1 VEILDPIVLSPD
13 VILRPVADLPEEVRC
28 RLDPEEGDWAITHP
42 RSRTPSKLIDAGSVE
57 LLEEFKSQRTIVD
70 AVIRYSRAQ
79 GFDPEETLVE
89 AYPLLERL
97 LSAGFLVREGS
108 EEASGIAATFQPGDR
123 IAGFEVLECVQSLED
138 AEVYQVRKS
147 EVREGAVI
155 AALKIEREG
164 RAQNLLKRE
173 AQVLAHLDGGPA
185 PRLLGE
191 GEVDGR
197 RWLALEWFPGV
208 DAATAAAELRAG
220 DGEGLRALCLAV
232 LGAYARLHEC
242 GVVHGDVH
250 PRNILVGRGGE
261 VRLVDFGFARWSGE
275 PAGLAVPGGG
285 RGGVGFFFEPEYA
298 AAVLAGEPPP
308 AASAAGE
315 QHAVAAL
322 LYLLIAGAHTHDFKL
337 AREAMLRQ
345 IAGEPPLPL
354 AERGAQPGP
363 SVEEVLA
370 KALAKAPGER
380 FASIAELAAA
390 FDSTEASPARQRP
403 GRSAAETLLARVLD
417 RLGMTG
423 DLFREGLPEP
433 PRASVTY
440 GAAGLACGLH
450 RIAVARD
457 DAENLSLADLW
468 AAKAARE
475 TGDEAFYKPG
485 SRIEPGNVGRVS
497 PYHTATGV
505 HAVRAMIAHALGD
518 AGSRRE
524 AVDAFIATAGA
535 PCANPDLTLG
545 RSGVLLAAALLAEPP
560 DSPRATL
567 MELGD
572 RLLADLWE
580 EIGELP
586 PVPEC
591 GGVPN
596 LGMAHGWA
604 GYLYASLR
612 WCRAAGRPLPERLPE
627 RLAELASCARPW
639 GRGLR
644 WRWYAEDGRDAG
656 SMPGWCNGSAGFLF
670 LWMLAWRTLGDDRYR
685 SLAEGAAWNVWEA
698 PDSSGNLC
706 CGLAGRAYSLLN
718 LHRHGGHGGGPQWLE
733 RARAL
738 AERAAVTVEREGGTP
753 DSLYK
758 GTVGV
763 AVLAADLARPEG
775 AAFPFF
781 EEEGWMKED

>member
-13 VILRPVADLPEEVRC
+13 VILLPVADLPEGVRR

-42 RSRTPSKLIDAGSVE
+42 RSRTPSKLIDARAVE
-57 LLEEFKSQRTIVD
+57 LLEEFKSPRTIVD

-79 GFDPEETLVE
+79 GLDPEETLVE

-108 EEASGIAATFQPGDR
+108 EEASGIAATLQPGDR

-147 EVREGAVI
+147 EVREGTVI

-164 RAQNLLKRE
+164 RAQDLLKRE
-173 AQVLAHLDGGPA
+173 ARVLAHLDGGPA

-220 DGEGLRALCLAV
+220 DGEGLRALCLGV

-275 PAGLAVPGGG
+275 PTSLAIAGGG

-308 AASAAGE
+308 AASPAGE

-354 AERGAQPGP
+354 AERGAEPGP
-363 SVEEVLA
+363 GVEEVLA

-380 FASIAELAAA
+380 FASIAELTAA
-390 FDSTEASPARQRP
+390 FGSSGPPPARRRP
-403 GRSAAETLLARVLD
+403 AGRSAAEALLARFLD
-417 RLGMTG
+417 RLGMAG

-440 GAAGLACGLH
+440 GAAGLACGLY
-450 RIAVARD
+450 RIAAARE
-457 DAENLSLADLW
+457 DAEILSLADLW

-485 SRIEPGNVGRVS
+485 SRIEPGNVGRIS
-497 PYHTATGV
+497 AYHTATGV

-524 AVDAFIATAGA
+524 AVDAFVAAAGA

-545 RSGVLLAAALLAEPP
+545 RSGVLLAAALLTEPMGDP
-560 DSPRATL
+560 PAGLT
-567 MELGD
+567 ELGD
-572 RLLADLWE
+572 WLLADLWE

-586 PVPEC
+586 TVPEC

-604 GYLYASLR
+604 GYLYALLR
-612 WCRAAGRPLPERLPE
+612 WCRATGRPLPERLPE

-656 SMPGWCNGSAGFLF
+656 SMPGWCNGSAGFVF
-670 LWMLAWRTLGDDRYR
+670 LWTLAWRMLGDDRYR
-685 SLAEGAAWNVWEA
+685 SLAEGAAWNAWES

-706 CGLAGRAYSLLN
+706 CGLAGRAYALLN
-718 LHRHGGHGGGPQWLE
+718 LHRHGGGPEWLE
-733 RARAL
+733 RARIL
-738 AERAAVTVEREGGTP
+738 TERAAVAVDREGGGTP
-753 DSLYK
+753 GSLYK
-758 GTVGV
+758 GAAGV

-781 EEEGWMKED
+781 EEEGWT